1 MSCIYSYN
9 SDIQVVGGAQLTY
22 VLERMDL
29 CMQVLVVLIL
39 HPQIGRGGSGAVARA
54 RTDPPCSRM
63 PAHAT
68 QPVFQLSEKKRIEG
82 YKAITKF
89 SM

>member
-9 SDIQVVGGAQLTY
+9 SDIQVVG
-22 VLERMDL
+22 
-29 CMQVLVVLIL
+29 LVVLIL

-68 QPVFQLSEKKRIEG
+68 QPVFQLLKKNV
-82 YKAITKF
+82 
-89 SM
+89 